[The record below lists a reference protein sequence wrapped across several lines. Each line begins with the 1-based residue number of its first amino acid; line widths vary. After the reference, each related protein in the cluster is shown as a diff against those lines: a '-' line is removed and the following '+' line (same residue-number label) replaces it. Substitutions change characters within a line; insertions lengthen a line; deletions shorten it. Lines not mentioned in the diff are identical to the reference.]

1 MNRSDFIKLMSVLGI
16 GSLMPSQLTALAT
29 EHPELAAS
37 MFGPDFIWGTA
48 TSSYQ
53 IEGAWNIDGK
63 GESIWDRFTHNTKKI
78 HNRDTGDIA
87 CDFYNRY
94 PSDIELMRQLNFQA
108 SRFSISWPRIMPEG
122 KGAVNQKGLDFY
134 DRVIDKCLETGVDP
148 WVTCY
153 HWDLPQM
160 LQDKG
165 GWENRDIVGW
175 FQDYVALCGK
185 TFGDRVKNWMVFNE
199 PASFIALG
207 YLIGVHAPGKFG
219 FGHFLPALHHSNLAH
234 GAGGRAL
241 RDTVWDANIGTCY
254 SCSPIQPLKDKERHH
269 EVVKRADAMF
279 NRVYI
284 EPVLGMGYPIEDLPK
299 LRKIEKYIQPEDE
312 RNMPFD
318 FDFIGVQYYF
328 RTVMKPFFAVPAIHG
343 INVKPKKLTD
353 DLSDMGWEIYPE
365 GLYDII
371 KQFAKYKQIKKF
383 YITENGTAFP
393 DTLLNGEVNDEKR
406 VKFYQDHLKQVLKA
420 KNEGVN
426 IGGYFAWS
434 FLDNFEWAEGYKPRF
449 GLVHV
454 DYETQQR
461 TVKASGKWFADFIS
475 K

>member
-1 MNRSDFIKLMSVLGI
+1 MSALGI
-16 GSLMPSQLTALAT
+16 GSLMPGQLTALAK

-63 GESIWDRFTHNTKKI
+63 GESIWDRFTHNTKKV

-94 PSDIELMRQLNFQA
+94 PGDIELMRKLNFQA

-122 KGAVNQKGLDFY
+122 KGAANQKGLDFY

-207 YLIGVHAPGKFG
+207 YLIGMHAPGKFG
-219 FGHFLPALHHSNLAH
+219 FKHFLPALHYSNLAH

-254 SCSPIQPLKDKERHH
+254 SCSPIQPYKDKDRYH

-299 LRKIEKYIQPEDE
+299 LRKIEKYIQAEDE

-318 FDFIGVQYYF
+318 FDFIGLQYYF

-343 INVKPKKLTD
+343 INVKPKKLSD

-371 KQFAKYKQIKKF
+371 RQFAQYKQIKKF

-406 VKFYQDHLKQVLKA
+406 VKFYQDHLKQVLRA
-420 KNEGVN
+420 KKEGVN

-454 DYETQQR
+454 DYATQQR
-461 TVKASGKWFADFIS
+461 TVKASGKWFADFM
-475 K
+475 KR